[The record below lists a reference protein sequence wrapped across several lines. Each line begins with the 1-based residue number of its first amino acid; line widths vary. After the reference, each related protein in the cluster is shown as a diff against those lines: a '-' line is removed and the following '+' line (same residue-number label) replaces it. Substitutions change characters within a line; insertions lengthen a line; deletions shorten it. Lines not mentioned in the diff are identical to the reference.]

1 MSELVNEKVN
11 ETAVLLA
18 NAGELAALVI
28 KKIAGND
35 ISTAVNGATLTKDMI
50 QNLVFKGLENRAIQR
65 AA

>member
-18 NAGELAALVI
+18 NAGELASLVI

-50 QNLVFKGLENRAIQR
+50 QNLVFRGLENRVSQR

>member
-18 NAGELAALVI
+18 NAGELASLVI
-28 KKIAGND
+28 KKIAGNN

-50 QNLVFKGLENRAIQR
+50 QNLVFRGLENRVSQR

>member
-18 NAGELAALVI
+18 NAGELASLVI

-50 QNLVFKGLENRAIQR
+50 QNLVFRGLENKVSQR

>member
-18 NAGELAALVI
+18 NAGELASLVI

-50 QNLVFKGLENRAIQR
+50 QNLVFNGLENKVSQR